1 MGAVVLIAI
10 FLAYGFGR
18 YGWEMFGFDD
28 DDKSDD
34 DNRKYV
40 VAKWSTWCLQDEKAA
55 REATRPACHKIV

>member
-28 DDKSDD
+28 DTEVDHRDQ
-34 DNRKYV
+34 V
-40 VAKWSTWCLQDEKAA
+40 VAKWAAQCREDEKNA
-55 REATRPACHKIV
+55 RNHKVV